1 MSHPRGGGLQDWEIS
16 AADFFFAV
24 PVADLPLGTAAAV
37 DFYVRTRDGH
47 SIFLTA
53 GHDLTD
59 SIRLALDRS

>member
-1 MSHPRGGGLQDWEIS
+1 M
-16 AADFFFAV
+16 

-47 SIFLTA
+47 SVFLTA